1 MPECM
6 NVSKNMTFAQDG
18 KETLSNE
25 LVLKK
30 NLNFEEVDTLSAAS
44 SSTESFENEMKNT
57 VSSASDLKKR
67 ENLKFP
73 QQLMKIL
80 SREEF
85 EGIIAWNS
93 DGKSFTIH
101 DRNRLDEIWKFLD
114 FPDTKF
120 DSFRRKLHRWGFKVV
135 RRGEANAGAYYHKC
149 FLRNE
154 PSICSNM
161 KSISTKNSKK
171 STSHYERRHD
181 TSTDVVS
188 KKHSKA
194 INSIPN
200 IDAKNTNKYSEELLL
215 LNHRSYWLKRKSLFN
230 KYIISSFQQMQ
241 LGKNNSLQNSRD
253 TSKMAPKK
261 NFKIR
266 KDEENLNDS
275 SGFYSYVKKEECS
288 RYNNIRYVK
297 KARAA

>member
-1 MPECM
+1 M
-6 NVSKNMTFAQDG
+6 G
-18 KETLSNE
+18 
-25 LVLKK
+25 
-30 NLNFEEVDTLSAAS
+30 
-44 SSTESFENEMKNT
+44 
-57 VSSASDLKKR
+57 
-67 ENLKFP
+67 
-73 QQLMKIL
+73 
-80 SREEF
+80 
-85 EGIIAWNS
+85 
-93 DGKSFTIH
+93 
-101 DRNRLDEIWKFLD
+101 
-114 FPDTKF
+114 
-120 DSFRRKLHRWGFKVV
+120 
-135 RRGEANAGAYYHKC
+135 GEANAGAYYHKC

-194 INSIPN
+194 INSI
-200 IDAKNTNKYSEELLL
+200 
-215 LNHRSYWLKRKSLFN
+215 
-230 KYIISSFQQMQ
+230 
-241 LGKNNSLQNSRD
+241 QNSRD

-288 RYNNIRYVK
+288 RYNNIRCVK